1 MKQFYLYKNRGGR
14 VCIDIDPP
22 SGQKEINF
30 FDPPPSA
37 KKQIVRL
44 I

>member
-30 FDPPPSA
+30 FDPPPPHRP
-37 KKQIVRL
+37 KNKL
-44 I
+44 LD